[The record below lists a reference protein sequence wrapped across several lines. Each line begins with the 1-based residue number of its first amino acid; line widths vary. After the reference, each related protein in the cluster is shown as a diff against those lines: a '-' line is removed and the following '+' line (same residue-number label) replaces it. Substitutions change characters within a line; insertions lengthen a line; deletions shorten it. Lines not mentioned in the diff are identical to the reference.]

1 MPSSVK
7 RFMKTWRRCL
17 PDYEIKVWTEN
28 EFDPMSSIPYVRE
41 AYECEKYAFVSDYV
55 RLYALNEY
63 GGIYLDTDVEVLKS
77 FDTFLDGPF
86 MCFESDEHLKAWLL
100 KVTTNKCKNY
110 KRSFRVSHTG
120 TLEEDYQG
128 SYNMDTTDVEVR
140 ELLSSLPPKYGAVM
154 YLYLYESRTVEEI
167 AALLDKKINTVKSL
181 IRRGKAK
188 LKIELADENQTTK
201 QGSVRRT

>member
-1 MPSSVK
+1 MDNDNIS
-7 RFMKTWRRCL
+7 L
-17 PDYEIKVWTEN
+17 
-28 EFDPMSSIPYVRE
+28 
-41 AYECEKYAFVSDYV
+41 YAFRKFGDMVLRVAYTSCGNYAEAEDITQDIF
-55 RLYALNEY
+55 LYLHSNPV
-63 GGIYLDTDVEVLKS
+63 D
-77 FDTFLDGPF
+77 
-86 MCFESDEHLKAWLL
+86 FESDEHLKAWLL

-201 QGSVRRT
+201 QGSVRRTEL